1 MSLLS
6 AGAPTSVLLVLTDAS
21 ASAFA
26 SASASAAAAEA
37 MIGQWCPCGGSIRCA
52 VTMMSIY
59 EYFLVWKVGLVEL

>member
-1 MSLLS
+1 
-6 AGAPTSVLLVLTDAS
+6 
-21 ASAFA
+21 
-26 SASASAAAAEA
+26 